1 MIGAVATKP
10 VIIDTDPGIDDAIAI
25 FFALAAPELDIT
37 GLTTVYGNSTV
48 DTTTHNALA
57 LLEAAGRAEI
67 PVAKGAAAPIATDYL
82 GAIPHIHGDDGLG
95 DGGELPEP
103 SGTPL
108 DMSAAEFLCR
118 QAPGAT
124 ILALGPLTNLA
135 LALRLRPDL
144 DTLVREVVV
153 MGGNAL
159 VPGNATPTAEANIM
173 NDPEAA
179 DLVFGARWPVTMVGL
194 DVTEKVLMDGTRIDA
209 VTARDTPPARL
220 LRAAIPLYRRFLQRV
235 SGIDGIYLHDPSA
248 AAYLIEPTL
257 FRTRQWPV
265 RVETQ
270 GFSRGK
276 TWPNLGGTDDEAPAA
291 WQGRPLVNVCVDVD
305 AAGVVDLVSGRLAP

>member
-1 MIGAVATKP
+1 

-25 FFALAAPELDIT
+25 FLALAAPELDIA
-37 GLTTVYGNSTV
+37 GLTTVYGNCTV
-48 DTTTHNALA
+48 EVATRNALT
-57 LLEAAGRAEI
+57 LLDVAGRSDI
-67 PVAKGAAAPIATDYL
+67 PVARGAAAPIATDYL
-82 GAIPHIHGDDGLG
+82 GAIPHIHGADGLG
-95 DGGELPEP
+95 DGGELPSP
-103 SGTPL
+103 SGTPQ
-108 DMSAAEFLCR
+108 DVSAAEFLCR
-118 QAPGAT
+118 HASGTT

-179 DLVFGARWPVTMVGL
+179 DVVFGARWPVTMVGL
-194 DVTEKVLMDGTRIDA
+194 DVTEKVVMSGKRIDA
-209 VTARDTPPARL
+209 VTAPDTPPARL
-220 LRAAIPLYRRFLQRV
+220 LRSAIPLYRRFLERV
-235 SGIDGIYLHDPSA
+235 SDIDGIYLHDPTA
-248 AAYLIEPTL
+248 AAYLIEPGL
-257 FRTRQWPV
+257 FRTERWPL